1 MENKIQTIEIKPI
14 PEYYNDFLD
23 WLEIEKGLGDKTQEN
38 YARFIKKFF
47 QWLKIQN
54 LETLTPPEL
63 NLEHISNYR
72 MYLARQCFTKKG
84 EALKKSTQNYYLIAL
99 RSLLKFFSEKNIPSL
114 PPDKVKLPKTQKERK
129 VRFLRL
135 EELER
140 LFNAPDTSTIQGLRD
155 RAILEVLFST
165 GMRIS
170 ELVSLN
176 RDQIPIK
183 KNVKDLEIS
192 IVGKGGTV
200 RPVYL
205 SERAIF
211 WLKKYLETR
220 KDKEEALFV
229 SYKGEKVL
237 KRISQRAIQK
247 QIKKYVIKAGL
258 PLSTTPHVLRHTF
271 ATDLVEKG
279 VDLRTIQEF
288 LGHKTPLATQIY
300 THVTSKRLRE
310 VHRKFHSGR
319 KLKI

>member
-1 MENKIQTIEIKPI
+1 
-14 PEYYNDFLD
+14 
-23 WLEIEKGLGDKTQEN
+23 
-38 YARFIKKFF
+38 
-47 QWLKIQN
+47 
-54 LETLTPPEL
+54 
-63 NLEHISNYR
+63 

-84 EALKKSTQNYYLIAL
+84 EPLKKSTQNYYLIAL

-114 PPDKVKLPKTQKERK
+114 PPDKVKLPRTQKERK
-129 VRFLRL
+129 IRFLRL
-135 EELER
+135 EELEK
-140 LFNAPDTSTIQGLRD
+140 LFNTPDTSTIQGLRD
-155 RAILEVLFST
+155 RAILEILFST

-183 KNVKDLEIS
+183 KNVRDLEIS

-237 KRISQRAIQK
+237 KRLSQRTIQK

-300 THVTSKRLRE
+300 THITSKRLKE

>member
-1 MENKIQTIEIKPI
+1 MENKIQTTEIKPI
-14 PEYYNDFLD
+14 PEYYNYFLD

-54 LETLTPPEL
+54 FGTLTPPEL
-63 NLEHISNYR
+63 NLGHISNYR

-84 EALKKSTQNYYLIAL
+84 EPLKKSTQNYYLIAL

-114 PPDKVKLPKTQKERK
+114 PPDKVKLPRTQKERK
-129 VRFLRL
+129 IRFLRL
-135 EELER
+135 EELEK
-140 LFNAPDTSTIQGLRD
+140 LFNTPDTSTIQGLRD
-155 RAILEVLFST
+155 RAILEILFST

-183 KNVKDLEIS
+183 KNIRDLEIS

-300 THVTSKRLRE
+300 THITSKRLKE

>member
-1 MENKIQTIEIKPI
+1 MENKIQTTEIKPI

-54 LETLTPPEL
+54 LGTLTPPEL

-84 EALKKSTQNYYLIAL
+84 EPLKKSTQNYYLIAL

-114 PPDKVKLPKTQKERK
+114 PPDKVKLPRTQKERK
-129 VRFLRL
+129 IRFLRL
-135 EELER
+135 EELEK
-140 LFNAPDTSTIQGLRD
+140 LFNTPDTSTIQGLRD
-155 RAILEVLFST
+155 RAILEILFST

-183 KNVKDLEIS
+183 KNIRDLEIS
-192 IVGKGGTV
+192 IVGKGSAV

-300 THVTSKRLRE
+300 THITSKRLKE